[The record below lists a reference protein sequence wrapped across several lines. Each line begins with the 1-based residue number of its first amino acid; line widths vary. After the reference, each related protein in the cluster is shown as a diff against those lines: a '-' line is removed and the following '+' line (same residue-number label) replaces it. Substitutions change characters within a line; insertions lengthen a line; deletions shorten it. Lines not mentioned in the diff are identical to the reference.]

1 MTRCWFH
8 IGMPKT
14 GSTSIQETLYYEL
27 KDPDFVYCSFGEVNG
42 SFALSSLVGHDTHIA
57 AIRQPDG
64 DRCQSLKHQRID
76 SRFQRCLTRARAR
89 GAALIL
95 SAELAYGWT
104 RHQHIFWRQFA
115 HDHGLDLRIVV
126 YLRPP
131 LDWLGSAL
139 AEGLKYARHVSQAQI
154 IDHCLQIR
162 AGQKLLY
169 SNTLD
174 ALAELYGENALIVRP
189 FLRDQ
194 MLGGCVVRDFCQ
206 VVGMRGVPD
215 TIHRQNE
222 SLSLEAS
229 QCLHL
234 RNISL
239 GRSLQGSLD
248 LLRREALMHQLER
261 IFRDRPCLRLHPSV
275 LGEALPGIQRHL
287 TGLQERYGITLPLS
301 TAVDGGGLTNL
312 ESLLALP
319 VWARERLAAA
329 AGLGSEKT
337 AEQLLAR
344 LEQSLAPLAVLQA
357 ARRLLRRELRHT
369 RVGC

>member
-27 KDPDFVYCSFGEVNG
+27 KDPDFIYCSFGEVNG

-57 AIRQPDG
+57 AIRQPNG
-64 DRCQSLKHQRID
+64 KRRQSPYHQRIH
-76 SRFQRCLTRARAR
+76 SRFQRCLARARTR

-104 RHQHIFWRQFA
+104 RDQHLCWRQFA
-115 HDHGLDLRIVV
+115 LDQGLDLRIVL

-131 LDWLGSAL
+131 VDWLGSAL
-139 AEGLKYARHVSQAQI
+139 AEGLKYARHVSHAQI
-154 IDHCLQIR
+154 IDHCLQIHY
-162 AGQKLLY
+162 GQKLLY

-174 ALAELYGENALIVRP
+174 ALAELYGENALILRP
-189 FLRDQ
+189 FPRNQL
-194 MLGGCVVRDFCQ
+194 LGGCVVRDFCQ
-206 VVGMRGVPD
+206 VVGMRKVPD
-215 TIHRQNE
+215 TIHRQND

-239 GRSLQGSLD
+239 GRRLRGSLD
-248 LLRREALMHQLER
+248 LLRREALLHHLEL
-261 IFRDRPCLRLHPSV
+261 IFHDRPSLRLHPSV
-275 LGEALPGIQRHL
+275 LGEGLPAMLQQL
-287 TGLQERYGITLPLS
+287 TRLQERHVITLPLS
-301 TAVDGGGLTNL
+301 TAVDDEQLTNL
-312 ESLLALP
+312 EPLLALP
-319 VWARERLAAA
+319 DWARERLAAA
-329 AGLGSEKT
+329 AGAGSEKT

-344 LEQSLAPLAVLQA
+344 LEQGLAPVSVLRS
-357 ARRLLRRELRHT
+357 ARRLLRRELRHA